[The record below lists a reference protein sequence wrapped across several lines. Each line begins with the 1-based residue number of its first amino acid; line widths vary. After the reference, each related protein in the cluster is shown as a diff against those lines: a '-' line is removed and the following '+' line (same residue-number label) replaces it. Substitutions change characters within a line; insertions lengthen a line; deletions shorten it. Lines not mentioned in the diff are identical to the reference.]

1 MTTYKSKIGKEIILF
16 LSPLLAGLSIFMVF
30 MKNGPGIIIM
40 AAVII
45 FIVYLF
51 LNTYYQISENQLI
64 VRAGFL
70 INLKIDINS
79 IRKIAYTQSF
89 ISAPATSIDR
99 LEISYNKYDSVLI
112 SPLEKDEIIQHL
124 TKLNPNIQIEK

>member
-1 MTTYKSKIGKEIILF
+1 MTTYKSKIGKEFILF
-16 LSPLLAGLSIFMVF
+16 LSPLLAGVSIFMVF